1 MFVKLSNT
9 KNNQL
14 SDIRY
19 HIMSAVTCNDDDK
32 ERKKKEKEK
41 KKREKKKKK
50 FSRTGFEPVT

>member
-32 ERKKKEKEK
+32 EKKEKKRE
-41 KKREKKKKK
+41 REKKKKK